1 VSRAGA
7 SGMNAPHAGPATASP
22 HDALKFRSDDWGDVV
37 LPAASA
43 LAGVAVAL
51 LERGPLWFTLVG
63 TLLLLGAAGMHVGW
77 RRRRAAAEMQ
87 RVAAEHRM
95 LRESIENTPMPYA
108 VYDDRDCL
116 IAWNKAYEATH
127 ADAFRRL
134 RSQADSGRLQY
145 AELLRVTAEA
155 TLPPQAVAE
164 HVAERLR
171 RQREANGLAVDREYP
186 NLGWLRVCK
195 FATPSGAVAGF
206 AVDINELKQR
216 EAALK
221 EQIELSEALARR
233 LRDRADTDALTG
245 TRTRRAFLEGAGE
258 EFQRVRRYGHPL
270 CLAMLDI
277 DAFKAVNDDRGH
289 AAGDQV
295 LARVAAVCLSQ
306 LRAGIDH
313 CGRLGG
319 EEFAILMPDTALA
332 GAKALSERLCAAV
345 RELRFDAGGEV
356 FGVSVSIGVAMLTAT
371 DDDVA
376 ALMARADAALYSA
389 KGAGRDRVIVAG
401 ADAPLLST

>member
-1 VSRAGA
+1 
-7 SGMNAPHAGPATASP
+7 
-22 HDALKFRSDDWGDVV
+22 
-37 LPAASA
+37 
-43 LAGVAVAL
+43 
-51 LERGPLWFTLVG
+51 
-63 TLLLLGAAGMHVGW
+63 MHVGW

-134 RSQADSGRLQY
+134 RSQADTGRLQY

-319 EEFAILMPDTALA
+319 EEFAILMPDTGLA